1 MLLPLGE
8 LNNANLLSC
17 HPGQTLSSNTIGT
30 SSPPSTQHLPFFKS
44 TTSEK
49 SFGNRL
55 SGTSLQQTPIDLKEF
70 LQNSQKEFTSLSLLI
85 KQNNDPSLS
94 DEVYLNETSEK
105 IDLIIDDYINSSNEH
120 FYETGTYISPDMWE
134 DLDLC
139 SQILESKN

>member
-1 MLLPLGE
+1 MIKTLLLLILSTKLAWSEMVSLKDYHAANPYLGNDE
-8 LNNANLLSC
+8 IYYV
-17 HPGQTLSSNTIGT
+17 SNRC
-30 SSPPSTQHLPFFKS
+30 SALMYHLF
-44 TTSEK
+44 
-49 SFGNRL
+49 
-55 SGTSLQQTPIDLKEF
+55 SLQQTPTDLKEF
-70 LQNSQKEFTSLSLLI
+70 LKNSQKEFTSLSLLI

-120 FYETGTYISPDMWE
+120 FYETGTYNSPDMWG

>member
-1 MLLPLGE
+1 MIKTLFLLILSTKLAWSEMVSLKDYHAANPYLGNDE
-8 LNNANLLSC
+8 IYYV
-17 HPGQTLSSNTIGT
+17 SNRC
-30 SSPPSTQHLPFFKS
+30 SALMYHLF
-44 TTSEK
+44 
-49 SFGNRL
+49 
-55 SGTSLQQTPIDLKEF
+55 SLQQTPTDLKEF
-70 LQNSQKEFTSLSLLI
+70 LKNSQKEFTSLSLLI

-120 FYETGTYISPDMWE
+120 FYETGTYISPDMWG

>member
-1 MLLPLGE
+1 MIKTLFLLILSTKLAWSEIVSLKDYHAANPYLGNDE
-8 LNNANLLSC
+8 IYYV
-17 HPGQTLSSNTIGT
+17 SNRC
-30 SSPPSTQHLPFFKS
+30 SALMYHLF
-44 TTSEK
+44 
-49 SFGNRL
+49 
-55 SGTSLQQTPIDLKEF
+55 SLQQTPIDLKEF
-70 LQNSQKEFTSLSLLI
+70 LKNSQKEFTSLSLLI

-94 DEVYLNETSEK
+94 DEIYLNETSEK

>member
-1 MLLPLGE
+1 MIKTLLLLILSTKLAWSEMVSLKDYHAANPYLGNDE
-8 LNNANLLSC
+8 IYYV
-17 HPGQTLSSNTIGT
+17 SNRC
-30 SSPPSTQHLPFFKS
+30 SALMYHLF
-44 TTSEK
+44 
-49 SFGNRL
+49 
-55 SGTSLQQTPIDLKEF
+55 SLQQTPIDLKEF
-70 LQNSQKEFTSLSLLI
+70 LKDSQKEFTSLSLLI

>member
-1 MLLPLGE
+1 MIKTLLLLILSTKLAWSEMVSLKDYHAANPYLGNDE
-8 LNNANLLSC
+8 IYYV
-17 HPGQTLSSNTIGT
+17 SNRC
-30 SSPPSTQHLPFFKS
+30 SALMYHLF
-44 TTSEK
+44 
-49 SFGNRL
+49 
-55 SGTSLQQTPIDLKEF
+55 SLQQTPTDLKEF
-70 LQNSQKEFTSLSLLI
+70 LKNSQKEFTSLSLLI

-120 FYETGTYISPDMWE
+120 YYETGTYISPDMWE

>member
-1 MLLPLGE
+1 MIKTLLLLILSTKLAWSEMVSLKDYHAANPYLGNDE
-8 LNNANLLSC
+8 IYYV
-17 HPGQTLSSNTIGT
+17 SNRC
-30 SSPPSTQHLPFFKS
+30 SALMYHLF
-44 TTSEK
+44 
-49 SFGNRL
+49 
-55 SGTSLQQTPIDLKEF
+55 SLQQTPIDLKEF

-94 DEVYLNETSEK
+94 DEFYLNETSEK

-120 FYETGTYISPDMWE
+120 FYETGTYISPDMWG

>member
-1 MLLPLGE
+1 MIKTLFLLFLSTKLAWSEMVSLKDYHAANPYLGNDE
-8 LNNANLLSC
+8 IYYV
-17 HPGQTLSSNTIGT
+17 SNRC
-30 SSPPSTQHLPFFKS
+30 SALMYHLF
-44 TTSEK
+44 
-49 SFGNRL
+49 
-55 SGTSLQQTPIDLKEF
+55 SLQQTPIELKEF
-70 LQNSQKEFTSLSLLI
+70 LKNSQKEFTSLSLLI

-120 FYETGTYISPDMWE
+120 FYETGTYISPDMWG

>member
-1 MLLPLGE
+1 MIKTLFLLFLSTKLAWSDMVSLKDYHAANPYLGNDE
-8 LNNANLLSC
+8 IYYV
-17 HPGQTLSSNTIGT
+17 SNRC
-30 SSPPSTQHLPFFKS
+30 SALMYHLF
-44 TTSEK
+44 
-49 SFGNRL
+49 
-55 SGTSLQQTPIDLKEF
+55 SLQQTPIDLKEF
-70 LQNSQKEFTSLSLLI
+70 LKNSQKEFTSLSLLI

-120 FYETGTYISPDMWE
+120 FYETGTYISPDMWG

>member
-1 MLLPLGE
+1 MIKTLLLLILSTKLAWSEMVSLKDYHEANPYLGNDE
-8 LNNANLLSC
+8 IYYV
-17 HPGQTLSSNTIGT
+17 SNRC
-30 SSPPSTQHLPFFKS
+30 SALMYHLF
-44 TTSEK
+44 
-49 SFGNRL
+49 
-55 SGTSLQQTPIDLKEF
+55 SLQQTPTDLKEF
-70 LQNSQKEFTSLSLLI
+70 LKNSQKEFTSLSLLI

-120 FYETGTYISPDMWE
+120 FYETGTYISPDMWG

>member
-1 MLLPLGE
+1 MIKTLLLLILSTKLAWSE
-8 LNNANLLSC
+8 MVSLKDYHAAN
-17 HPGQTLSSNTIGT
+17 PYFGKDEIYYVSNRC
-30 SSPPSTQHLPFFKS
+30 SALMYHLF
-44 TTSEK
+44 
-49 SFGNRL
+49 
-55 SGTSLQQTPIDLKEF
+55 SLQQTPTDLKEF
-70 LQNSQKEFTSLSLLI
+70 LKNSQKEFTSLSLLI

-120 FYETGTYISPDMWE
+120 FYETGTYISPAMWG

>member
-1 MLLPLGE
+1 MTKTLLLLILSTKLAWSEMISLKDYHAANPYLGNDE
-8 LNNANLLSC
+8 IYYV
-17 HPGQTLSSNTIGT
+17 SNRC
-30 SSPPSTQHLPFFKS
+30 SALMYHLF
-44 TTSEK
+44 
-49 SFGNRL
+49 
-55 SGTSLQQTPIDLKEF
+55 SLQQTPIDLKEF
-70 LQNSQKEFTSLSLLI
+70 LKNSQKEFTSLSLLI

-139 SQILESKN
+139 SQILENKN

>member
-1 MLLPLGE
+1 MIKTLLLLILSTKLAWSEMVSLKEYNADNPYLGNDE
-8 LNNANLLSC
+8 IYYV
-17 HPGQTLSSNTIGT
+17 SNRC
-30 SSPPSTQHLPFFKS
+30 SALMYHLF
-44 TTSEK
+44 
-49 SFGNRL
+49 
-55 SGTSLQQTPIDLKEF
+55 SLQQTPIDLKEF
-70 LQNSQKEFTSLSLLI
+70 LKNSQKEFTSLSLLI

>member
-1 MLLPLGE
+1 MIKTLLLLILSTKLAWSEMISLKDYHAANPYLGNDE
-8 LNNANLLSC
+8 IYYV
-17 HPGQTLSSNTIGT
+17 SNRC
-30 SSPPSTQHLPFFKS
+30 SALMYHLF
-44 TTSEK
+44 
-49 SFGNRL
+49 
-55 SGTSLQQTPIDLKEF
+55 SLQQTPTDLKEF
-70 LQNSQKEFTSLSLLI
+70 LKNSQKEFTSLSLLI

-120 FYETGTYISPDMWE
+120 FYETGTYISPDMWG

>member
-1 MLLPLGE
+1 MIKTLFLLIILTKLAGSEMVSLKDYHAANPYLGSDE
-8 LNNANLLSC
+8 IYYV
-17 HPGQTLSSNTIGT
+17 SNRC
-30 SSPPSTQHLPFFKS
+30 SALMYHLF
-44 TTSEK
+44 
-49 SFGNRL
+49 
-55 SGTSLQQTPIDLKEF
+55 SLQQTPIDLKKF
-70 LQNSQKEFTSLSLLI
+70 LEDSQKEFTSLSLLI

>member
-1 MLLPLGE
+1 MIKTLLLLILSTKLAWSEMVSLKDYHADNPYLGNDE
-8 LNNANLLSC
+8 IYYV
-17 HPGQTLSSNTIGT
+17 SNRC
-30 SSPPSTQHLPFFKS
+30 SALMYHLF
-44 TTSEK
+44 
-49 SFGNRL
+49 
-55 SGTSLQQTPIDLKEF
+55 SLQQTPIDLKEF
-70 LQNSQKEFTSLSLLI
+70 LKNSQKEFTSLSLLI

-120 FYETGTYISPDMWE
+120 FYETGTYISPDMWG

>member
-1 MLLPLGE
+1 MIKTLLLLILSTKLAWSEMVSLKDYHAANPYLGNDE
-8 LNNANLLSC
+8 IYYV
-17 HPGQTLSSNTIGT
+17 SNRC
-30 SSPPSTQHLPFFKS
+30 SALMYHLF
-44 TTSEK
+44 
-49 SFGNRL
+49 
-55 SGTSLQQTPIDLKEF
+55 SLQQTPIDLKEF
-70 LQNSQKEFTSLSLLI
+70 LKNSQKEFTSLSLLI

-120 FYETGTYISPDMWE
+120 FYETGTYISPDMWG

>member
-1 MLLPLGE
+1 MIKTFFLLILSTKLAWSEMVSLKDYHAANPYLGNDE
-8 LNNANLLSC
+8 IYYV
-17 HPGQTLSSNTIGT
+17 SNRC
-30 SSPPSTQHLPFFKS
+30 SALMYHLF
-44 TTSEK
+44 
-49 SFGNRL
+49 
-55 SGTSLQQTPIDLKEF
+55 SLQQTPIDLKEF
-70 LQNSQKEFTSLSLLI
+70 LKNSQKEFTSLSLLI

-94 DEVYLNETSEK
+94 DEVYLKETSEK

>member
-1 MLLPLGE
+1 MIKTLLLLILSTKLAWSEMVSLKDYHAANPYLGNDE
-8 LNNANLLSC
+8 IYYV
-17 HPGQTLSSNTIGT
+17 SNRC
-30 SSPPSTQHLPFFKS
+30 SALMYHLF
-44 TTSEK
+44 
-49 SFGNRL
+49 
-55 SGTSLQQTPIDLKEF
+55 SLQQTPTDLKEF
-70 LQNSQKEFTSLSLLI
+70 LKNSQKEFTSLSLLI

-120 FYETGTYISPDMWE
+120 FHETGTYISPDMWE

>member
-1 MLLPLGE
+1 MIKTLLLLILSTKLAWSEMVSLKDYHAANPYLGNDE
-8 LNNANLLSC
+8 IYYV
-17 HPGQTLSSNTIGT
+17 SNRC
-30 SSPPSTQHLPFFKS
+30 SALMYHLF
-44 TTSEK
+44 
-49 SFGNRL
+49 
-55 SGTSLQQTPIDLKEF
+55 SLQQTPTDLKEF
-70 LQNSQKEFTSLSLLI
+70 LKNSQKEFTSLSLLI
-85 KQNNDPSLS
+85 KQNNDPTLS